1 LGKPSCSTLRAAP
14 RRIAPPWRRANVVV
28 GSAILT
34 IVVVMALL
42 SLVWTP
48 YDPIGQ
54 EIPASLEG
62 PSLRHLLGTDQYG
75 RDVLSRVM
83 VGAQITL
90 LVGLVA
96 VGIGFILGTALGIWA
111 GLGGWAA
118 DEVAMRGMDVLFA
131 FPAVLTAL
139 LLWASLGK
147 GVVTSMVAIGIASVP
162 LFARLARSGVVVVR
176 ELDYVVAARAM
187 GLGRAAVALRHILPN
202 VLSPLIVQATIE
214 FAVAILAEAGLSYL
228 GLGTQPPFPSWG
240 RMLREAQTFL
250 GIAPHLALFPGLA
263 IFVTVLGTNLL
274 GDGLR
279 DLLDPRLP
287 SRLPPGRTTRPGVS

>member
-1 LGKPSCSTLRAAP
+1 MGKPSCATTRGIRRRRTRP
-14 RRIAPPWRRANVVV
+14 RRRPSLLI
-28 GSAILT
+28 GSAVLVLIAGT
-34 IVVVMALL
+34 ALL

-54 EIPASLEG
+54 EIPASLQG

-83 VGAQITL
+83 VGAQVTL

-96 VGIGFILGTALGIWA
+96 VGIGFLLGTAVGIWA

-147 GVVTSMVAIGIASVP
+147 GVVTSMVAIGIASIP

-176 ELDYVVAARAM
+176 ELDYVAAARAV
-187 GLGRAAVALRHILPN
+187 GRRRTAVALRHILPN

-228 GLGTQPPFPSWG
+228 GLGTQPPSPSWG

-250 GIAPHLALFPGLA
+250 GIAPHLAVFPGLA
-263 IFVTVLGTNLL
+263 IFLAVLGANLL

-279 DLLDPRLP
+279 DLLDPWLP
-287 SRLPPGRTTRPGVS
+287 GRLPPGRTTRARIS

>member
-1 LGKPSCSTLRAAP
+1 
-14 RRIAPPWRRANVVV
+14 
-28 GSAILT
+28 
-34 IVVVMALL
+34 MALL

-54 EIPASLEG
+54 EIPASLQG

-83 VGAQITL
+83 VGAQVTL

-96 VGIGFILGTALGIWA
+96 VGIGFLLGTAVGIWA

-147 GVVTSMVAIGIASVP
+147 GVVTSTVAIGIASTP
-162 LFARLARSGVVVVR
+162 LFARLARSGVAVVR
-176 ELDYVVAARAM
+176 ELDYVAAARAI

-250 GIAPHLALFPGLA
+250 GIAPHLAVFPGLA
-263 IFVTVLGTNLL
+263 ILLAVLGTNLL

-287 SRLPPGRTTRPGVS
+287 SRVPPGRTTRARIP